1 MRRVIAILFGI
12 VLALPAVAQTGY
24 RVRPGDVLRIEVI
37 EDAGLNRSILVAP
50 DGRISL
56 PLAGVVPVGGRT
68 LEEIQATLAREL
80 APNFAAPPN
89 VTVTL
94 ERLAE
99 RQPPRVVEPIAI
111 HVMGE
116 VARPGRLAV
125 APGTTLLQ
133 AFAEMG
139 GFSRFAA
146 VRRIQL
152 RRRDAGGT
160 ERIHTV
166 DYDAIL
172 RGESALG
179 TTVLAEGDVI
189 IVPQRRLFE

>member
-1 MRRVIAILFGI
+1 MRILIAVLLT
-12 VLALPAVAQTGY
+12 LALAVPALAQDSY

-37 EDAGLNRSILVAP
+37 EDTGLNRTTLVAP

-56 PLAGVVPVGGRT
+56 PLAGVVSVRGRT
-68 LEEIQATLAREL
+68 LEEIQDTLAREL

-94 ERLAE
+94 DRLAE
-99 RQPPRVVEPIAI
+99 RPGPRAVVPISI
-111 HVMGE
+111 HVIGE
-116 VARPGRLAV
+116 VGSPGRLSLT
-125 APGTTLLQ
+125 PGTTLLQ

-152 RRRDAGGT
+152 RRADGSGN
-160 ERIHTV
+160 ERIYGI
-166 DYDAIL
+166 DYRAIQ
-172 RGESALG
+172 RGESNAG
-179 TTVLAEGDVI
+179 RTVLADGDVI